1 MFLKRHLLLSLGDAQ
16 GISRETSHAEAEVL
30 AGKAEVITSCAKHQ
44 NVLAEVATD
53 CAKHRNV
60 LAEVLTGK
68 AEVATDC
75 AKHRN
80 VLAEVL
86 AGKAEVLAG
95 KAEVATDCAKHRNV
109 NPGAIF
115 FDAIAKFRN

>member
-1 MFLKRHLLLSLGDAQ
+1 MAD
-16 GISRETSHAEAEVL
+16 VL
-30 AGKAEVITSCAKHQ
+30 A
-44 NVLAEVATD
+44 
-53 CAKHRNV
+53 
-60 LAEVLTGK
+60 GK

-80 VLAEVL
+80 VLAD
-86 AGKAEVLAG
+86 VLAG

-115 FDAIAKFRN
+115 FDEC

>member
-1 MFLKRHLLLSLGDAQ
+1 LFLKRHLLLSLGDAQ

-30 AGKAEVITSCAKHQ
+30 AGKTEVITSCAKHR
-44 NVLAEVATD
+44 NVLAEVPTD

-86 AGKAEVLAG
+86 AGKAEA
-95 KAEVATDCAKHRNV
+95 ATDCAKHRNV